1 MPMKKIVFCT
11 DFSEN
16 AEEAFSISL
25 EMAEKFR
32 AKLYIVHVLPPVVNP
47 LLTDTD
53 WVSPYEPVQSFV
65 SKIESQMRREY
76 GERIGDGVD
85 YEFVV
90 LDGHISTE
98 ILKYLE
104 ENQIDIVIMGSYGL
118 SGVGLVVFGSV
129 AKRVAHKA
137 VCSVMIVRKP
147 GTAGQ

>member
-1 MPMKKIVFCT
+1 MKKIVFCT

-16 AEEAFSISL
+16 AEEAFAISL

-76 GERIGDGVD
+76 GERIRDGVD